1 MFHSFR
7 TSIVRSGRLYM
18 STGKTYKNILTET
31 RGKVGVITLNR
42 PKALNALCNELLAEV
57 IEAGRDFDKDANI
70 GCIVLTGTLP
80 LLYTIYGRFR
90 LSIFIFFYCFYFRL

>member
-7 TSIVRSGRLYM
+7 TSIVRPGRLYM

-31 RGKVGVITLNR
+31 RGKVGLITLNR

-57 IEAGRDFDKDANI
+57 IEAGRAFDKDPNV
-70 GCIVLTGTLP
+70 GCIVLTGTVLH
-80 LLYTIYGRFR
+80 LHTDSLVR
-90 LSIFIFFYCFYFRL
+90 